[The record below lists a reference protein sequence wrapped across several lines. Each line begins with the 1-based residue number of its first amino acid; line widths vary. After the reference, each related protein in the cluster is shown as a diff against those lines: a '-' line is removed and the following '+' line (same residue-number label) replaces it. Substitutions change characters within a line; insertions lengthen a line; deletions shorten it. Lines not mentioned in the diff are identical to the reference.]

1 MVVSNTSPLIHL
13 ASIDRFELLRTLYR
27 QVLIPPAV
35 WREVVEEGG
44 GRAGEAETEEAV
56 AAGWIEI
63 RALEDERFV
72 RLLKENLDDG
82 EAEAIALAEEIEA
95 DLLLIDET
103 QAREWAAQVGLPLTG
118 TIGVLVR
125 AKAEGKLETLR
136 PLLSRL
142 RHTSLWISDRLYKE
156 VLRAVGEDA

>member
-1 MVVSNTSPLIHL
+1 M
-13 ASIDRFELLRTLYR
+13 
-27 QVLIPPAV
+27 
-35 WREVVEEGG
+35 
-44 GRAGEAETEEAV
+44 
-56 AAGWIEI
+56 
-63 RALEDERFV
+63 
-72 RLLKENLDDG
+72 DDG

-103 QAREWAAQVGLPLTG
+103 QAREWAAQMGLPLTG
-118 TIGVLVR
+118 TIGVLIR